1 MTESKDNKE
10 LEDLFD
16 QIASQ
21 AQMQQAQVPEE
32 TVSNK
37 PKAEDDCNCESEEER
52 NNRVF
57 NRVGHMVRNLHDTLG
72 EIRTSGKNS
81 ENIIRKVSESL
92 PDTKDRLA
100 YIYALTE
107 QAATRVL
114 NATDIINP
122 LLEEVGD
129 TSRDL
134 GDKWDLAFAGQ
145 LSTEEF
151 KQLAQDT
158 RKFFKQEARAKLG
171 SAHNQLTE
179 IMMAQDFQ
187 DLTGQVIK
195 KIVTLLQ
202 EIESGLMAV
211 LLDSVPDEMRT
222 EEIKTLADTLNGPVI
237 NPEGKTDVAVNQK
250 DVDDLLDSLGF

>member
-1 MTESKDNKE
+1 MTTNTDNQE

-16 QIASQ
+16 SIVKQSSTAEKP
-21 AQMQQAQVPEE
+21 V
-32 TVSNK
+32 TVEQSKENH
-37 PKAEDDCNCESEEER
+37 DCDCESEGER
-52 NNRVF
+52 NTKVF
-57 NRVGHMVRNLHDTLG
+57 NRVGHLVRNLHDTLG

-107 QAATRVL
+107 QAANRVL

-129 TSRDL
+129 SSRDL
-134 GDKWDLAFAGQ
+134 GMRWDKAFAGQ
-145 LSTEEF
+145 LSIEEF
-151 KQLAQDT
+151 KLLAKET
-158 RKFFKQEARAKLG
+158 RSFFKHDTQAKLG

-211 LLDSVPDEMRT
+211 LIDSVPDEMRT
-222 EEIKTLADTLNGPVI
+222 EQINKLSETLNGPVI
-237 NPEGKTDVAVNQK
+237 NSNGSPDVVVNQQE
-250 DVDDLLDSLGF
+250 VDDLLGSLGF